1 MVTVTL
7 HQDRIIRIKL
17 KIVSLNLNLGLCVLF
32 TVFPDKTITQILNIP
47 FLYLSLNLS
56 NDIQCKMC
64 IDNQENL

>member
-17 KIVSLNLNLGLCVLF
+17 KIVSLNLNPGLCVLF
-32 TVFPDKTITQILNIP
+32 TVFTDKTNTKTECS
-47 FLYLSLNLS
+47 LYFLSLNLS

-64 IDNQENL
+64 VDNQENL

>member
-32 TVFPDKTITQILNIP
+32 TVFPDKNCNTNSE
-47 FLYLSLNLS
+47 YSLSFPEFV
-56 NDIQCKMC
+56 K
-64 IDNQENL
+64 

>member
-7 HQDRIIRIKL
+7 HQDRIIRIKR

-56 NDIQCKMC
+56 HDIQCKMR